1 MMPGRPIEIRL
12 GGYGPPT
19 TSFSRALKRIG
30 DSLEAELGGA
40 VEIRYVWNIM
50 DLGYRSEDILWLVE
64 SGVLTLG
71 YQSTSY
77 FTDRVPE
84 LGLLDLPFLFET
96 RDAAREAMDGRLG
109 EVLAAK
115 IETGMSLRILG
126 YFENGFRHI
135 SNRLRPVRRPADLAG
150 MRIRVLPSDIQVRTF
165 ELLGALPMRMDL
177 TEAIERIRAGTID
190 AQENP
195 LANTVTYGVHKFHRF
210 HTLTSHFYL
219 SRPIFLH
226 RPSYDAW
233 PAELRR
239 SIEAAVRRAVAFQR
253 DLAIEEEAK
262 ATAEI
267 TREGCEVLEL
277 DAAGHAAF
285 VAAVRPLRA
294 EAQRLYSREL
304 LSLLA
309 TLGMRNGTH

>member
-1 MMPGRPIEIRL
+1 MPSRPIEIRL

-19 TSFSRALKRIG
+19 TSFSRALKMIG
-30 DSLEAELGGA
+30 DRLKAELGGG

-50 DLGYRSEDILWLVE
+50 DFGYRSEDILWLVE
-64 SGVLTLG
+64 SGVLTIG

-84 LGLLDLPFLFET
+84 VALLDLPFLFET
-96 RDAAREAMDGRLG
+96 RDAARAAMDGQLG
-109 EVLAAK
+109 EVLAGK
-115 IETGMSLRILG
+115 IEAGLSHRILG

-165 ELLGALPMRMDL
+165 ELLGAVPMRMDL

-195 LANTVTYGVHKFHRF
+195 LANTVTYGVQKFHRF
-210 HTLTSHFYL
+210 HSLTSHFYL

-233 PAELRR
+233 PSEIRDAMG
-239 SIEAAVRRAVAFQR
+239 AAVRGAVALQR
-253 DLAIEEEAK
+253 ELAIEEETK
-262 ATAEI
+262 ALAEI
-267 TREGCEVLEL
+267 KREGCQVLEL
-277 DAAGHAAF
+277 DATEHAAF

-294 EAQRLYSREL
+294 EVRRLYPPEL
-304 LSLLA
+304 LSLLP
-309 TLGMRNGTH
+309 

>member
-1 MMPGRPIEIRL
+1 MPSRPIEIRL
-12 GGYGPPT
+12 GGYGPAT
-19 TSFSRALKRIG
+19 TTFSRALKLIG
-30 DSLEAELGGA
+30 DRVKAALGDA
-40 VEIRYVWNIM
+40 VEVRYIWNIM
-50 DLGYRSEDILWLVE
+50 DFGYRSEDILWLVE

-84 LGLLDLPFLFET
+84 IGVLDLPFLFET
-96 RDAAREAMDGRLG
+96 RDVARAAMDGRLG
-109 EVLAAK
+109 EVLARK
-115 IETGMSLRILG
+115 IEAGLNHRILG

-165 ELLGALPMRMDL
+165 ELLGAVPLRMDL

-210 HTLTSHFYL
+210 HSLTSHFYL

-226 RPSYDAW
+226 RQSHDAW
-233 PAELRR
+233 PGELQRTMA
-239 SIEAAVRRAVAFQR
+239 AAVREAVALQR
-253 DLAIEEEAK
+253 KLAIEEEEK
-262 ATAEI
+262 ALVEI
-267 TREGCEVLEL
+267 KREGCEVLEL

-285 VAAVRPLRA
+285 VSAVAPLRA
-294 EAQRLYSREL
+294 EAHRLHSPEL
-304 LSLLA
+304 LSLLP
-309 TLGMRNGTH
+309 

>member
-1 MMPGRPIEIRL
+1 MPSRPIEIRL
-12 GGYGPPT
+12 GGYGPAT
-19 TSFSRALKRIG
+19 TSFSRALKLIG
-30 DSLEAELGGA
+30 DRVKAALGNA
-40 VEIRYVWNIM
+40 VEVRYVWNIM
-50 DLGYRSEDILWLVE
+50 DFGYRSEDILWLVE

-84 LGLLDLPFLFET
+84 IGLLDLPFLFQT
-96 RDAAREAMDGRLG
+96 RDAARAAMDGRLG
-109 EVLAAK
+109 EILAGK
-115 IETGMSLRILG
+115 IEAGLNHRILG

-165 ELLGALPMRMDL
+165 ELLGAVPLRMDL

-210 HTLTSHFYL
+210 HSLTSHFYL

-233 PAELRR
+233 PGELQRAMG
-239 SIEAAVRRAVAFQR
+239 AAVREAVALQR
-253 DLAIEEEAK
+253 NLAIEEEEK
-262 ATAEI
+262 ALAEI
-267 TREGCEVLEL
+267 KREGCEVLEL
-277 DAAGHAAF
+277 DAGEHAAF
-285 VAAVRPLRA
+285 VAAVEPLRA
-294 EAQRLYSREL
+294 DAHTLYPREL
-304 LSLLA
+304 LSLLP
-309 TLGMRNGTH
+309 

>member
-1 MMPGRPIEIRL
+1 MPSRPIEIRL
-12 GGYGPPT
+12 GGYGPAT
-19 TSFSRALKRIG
+19 TTFSRALKLIG
-30 DSLEAELGGA
+30 DRVKAALGDR

-50 DLGYRSEDILWLVE
+50 DFGYKSEDILWLVE

-84 LGLLDLPFLFET
+84 IGLLDLPFLFAT
-96 RDAAREAMDGRLG
+96 RDVARAAMDGRLG
-109 EVLAAK
+109 QVLAHK
-115 IETGMSLRILG
+115 IEAGLNHRILG

-135 SNRLRPVRRPADLAG
+135 SNRLRPVRRPADLAD

-165 ELLGALPMRMDL
+165 ELLGAVPMRMDL

-195 LANTVTYGVHKFHRF
+195 LANTVTYGVHKFHHF
-210 HTLTSHFYL
+210 HSLTSHFYL

-233 PAELRR
+233 PGELQRAMG
-239 SIEAAVRRAVAFQR
+239 AAVREAVTFQR
-253 DLAIEEEAK
+253 DLAIEEEEK
-262 ATAEI
+262 ALAEI
-267 TREGCEVLEL
+267 KREGCEVLEL
-277 DAAGHAAF
+277 NADEHATF
-285 VAAVRPLRA
+285 LAAVQPLRA
-294 EAQRLYSREL
+294 EARKLYPQEL
-304 LSLLA
+304 LSLVP
-309 TLGMRNGTH
+309 